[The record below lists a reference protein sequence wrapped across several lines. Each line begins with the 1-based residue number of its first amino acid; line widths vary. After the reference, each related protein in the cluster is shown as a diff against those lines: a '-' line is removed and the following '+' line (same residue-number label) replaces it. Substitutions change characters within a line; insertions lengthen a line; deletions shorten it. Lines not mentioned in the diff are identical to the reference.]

1 MWLLAEI
8 EKPNLLLFI
17 GLAMACAILLFR
29 SQRRIRQPARTSAP
43 AAPHSATASNRFEPT
58 PELKRWEVEMH
69 DTARE
74 VTARIDNKIR
84 ILEQL
89 IRDADDR
96 IARLQAA
103 DEWTADYSEP
113 ADEPAIALAK
123 LSKHASQ
130 LVSPALAP
138 SPAEA
143 LLRRS
148 KAPSSSRHSD
158 EIFALSDAGRSSAEI
173 AQELNAPVGE
183 IELILS
189 LRQRRDIRPS
199 GHLPEATP

>member
-8 EKPNLLLFI
+8 EKPNLLFLI

-43 AAPHSATASNRFEPT
+43 AAPHPAPASNRFEPT
-58 PELKRWEVEMH
+58 PELKRWEVQMH

-96 IARLQAA
+96 IARLQAV
-103 DEWTADYSEP
+103 DEWLDHSGTLDHEPSIVLSKLSAGAPTDFSSPPSRETPTAEAAPRATKSLPASRRSE
-113 ADEPAIALAK
+113 EIYALA
-123 LSKHASQ
+123 
-130 LVSPALAP
+130 
-138 SPAEA
+138 
-143 LLRRS
+143 
-148 KAPSSSRHSD
+148 
-158 EIFALSDAGRSSAEI
+158 DAGCSSAEI
-173 AQELNAPVGE
+173 ARQVNSPIGE

-189 LRQRRDIRPS
+189 LRQKRE
-199 GHLPEATP
+199 LE